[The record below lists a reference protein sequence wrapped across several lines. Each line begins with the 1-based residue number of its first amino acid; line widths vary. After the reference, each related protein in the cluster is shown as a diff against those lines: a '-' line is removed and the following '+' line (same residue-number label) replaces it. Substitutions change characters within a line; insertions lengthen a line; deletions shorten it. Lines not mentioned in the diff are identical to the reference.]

1 MSTVVKGFSIRH
13 VLSNEANGYPTL
25 PDVLTGDILVELGSL
40 DHNPTIIDLV
50 RIQTPLALGDVA
62 VTLIMVRVVDLFHLS
77 LLPKI

>member
-1 MSTVVKGFSIRH
+1 MATSGM
-13 VLSNEANGYPTL
+13 
-25 PDVLTGDILVELGSL
+25 ELM
-40 DHNPTIIDLV
+40 DNPTIIDLV